1 MQIFRKLFE
10 RFPDAESLLTVEAE
24 ELAGHLLIS
33 LEDSQNII
41 PENVI
46 SFDSMLRFFEEM
58 PREKCRVMR
67 QKYPP
72 EYDNKILFALRETW
86 QWLEREGLVTPR
98 PTNLS
103 GERSVGLV
111 TTYFVSRRG
120 KNIKTNK
127 DLETYRKAA
136 HLPQPQL
143 HSIIAQKVW
152 PMFLRG
158 DYDIAVL
165 QGFKEVEIAVRKA
178 GGYDNTD
185 YGVHLMRIAFNIE
198 TGNLTDPDQPKAE
211 KEARLALFAGAIGSY
226 KNPLSH
232 REVDVT
238 AEEAVEM
245 IILASHLLR
254 IVDSRK
260 QT

>member
-1 MQIFRKLFE
+1 MQIFLKLFE
-10 RFPDAESLLTVEAE
+10 IFPDAKSLLAVEPE
-24 ELAGHLLIS
+24 ELAGPLLVS

-46 SFDSMLRFFEEM
+46 SFDPMSRLFKEM
-58 PREKCRVMR
+58 PREKCREMR

-72 EYDNKILFALRETW
+72 EQDDEILFALKEAW
-86 QWLEREGLVTPR
+86 QWLEHEGFVTPR

-103 GERSVGLV
+103 RERAASLV
-111 TTYFVSRRG
+111 TTYFVTRRG
-120 KNIKTNK
+120 KGIKTNK
-127 DLETYRKAA
+127 DLEVYRKAA
-136 HLPQPQL
+136 PLPQPQL

-152 PMFLRG
+152 PLFLRG

-185 YGVHLMRIAFNIE
+185 YGVDLMRKAFHVQN
-198 TGNLTDPDQPKAE
+198 GSLTDPNQQQAE
-211 KEARLALFAGAIGSY
+211 RQARSDLFAGAIGSY
-226 KNPLSH
+226 KNPFSH
-232 REVDVT
+232 RDVNVT
-238 AEEAVEM
+238 AEEAAEM